1 MPRNPCF
8 VKFVIEIAAA
18 VLAILVTLASSA
30 VTNESGPK
38 AAAQPPSSASPD
50 GHGWID

>member
-8 VKFVIEIAAA
+8 AKFVIEIAAA
-18 VLAILVTLASSA
+18 VLAILVTLTSSG
-30 VTNESGPK
+30 VVNGSGTK
-38 AAAQPPSSASPD
+38 AAVPPSSSASPD